1 MQYYLKNH
9 FIENI
14 ENMIFNFYV
23 FSVKYLALPLVYI
36 RQLAALNA
44 TDCNNIPN
52 GGGNNNLIIFLT
64 SPPITRKNNYH
75 EVVRNIKF
83 GNTFDYV

>member
-44 TDCNNIPN
+44 TDCNNLPN
-52 GGGNNNLIIFLT
+52 GGGNNLIIFLT